1 MKHNKWMI
9 IIIIIFL
16 IFIFYKL
23 YSQIQKNNKEIDQLK
38 KQYNSM
44 KTLIEKPKSMIDIN
58 DFFKISKNFINNG
71 AQ

>member
-23 YSQIQKNNKEIDQLK
+23 YSQNQKNNKEIIELK
-38 KQYNSM
+38 KKYNSM
-44 KTLIEKPKSMIDIN
+44 QTLIEKPKSMININ
-58 DFFKISKNFINNG
+58 DFFKISKKFYET
-71 AQ
+71 